1 MLPDDR
7 PLLPQPM
14 NHEKQNVHLNRYV
27 HTIFRDLE
35 NDCSGKTTDCN
46 GNVFT
51 YADLISVAAP
61 GSSSGGGSSGG
72 GNSGNGNGPP
82 PNSGK

>member
-1 MLPDDR
+1 
-7 PLLPQPM
+7 M
-14 NHEKQNVHLNRYV
+14 NSENFNGHLNIYI

-46 GNVFT
+46 GNVYT
-51 YADLISVAAP
+51 YADLLSVAAP
-61 GSSSGGGSSGG
+61 GSSSGGGGNSGGGSSG

>member
-1 MLPDDR
+1 MDS
-7 PLLPQPM
+7 
-14 NHEKQNVHLNRYV
+14 EKLNVHLNLYIY
-27 HTIFRDLE
+27 TIFRDLE

-51 YADLISVAAP
+51 YADLLSVAAP

-72 GNSGNGNGPP
+72 NSGNGNGPP

>member
-1 MLPDDR
+1 MDS
-7 PLLPQPM
+7 
-14 NHEKQNVHLNRYV
+14 EKLNVHLNLHI

-51 YADLISVAAP
+51 YADLLSVAAP

-72 GNSGNGNGPP
+72 NSGNGNGPP

>member
-1 MLPDDR
+1 MDS
-7 PLLPQPM
+7 
-14 NHEKQNVHLNRYV
+14 ETFNVHLNLYI

-51 YADLISVAAP
+51 YADLLSVAAP

-72 GNSGNGNGPP
+72 NSGNGNGPP